1 MRLISLIVTLLA
13 LMLGLAPAQ
22 AADNPP
28 GCDSCSIK
36 VESLAEPT
44 RLVGKWQFTRDDS
57 PANAA
62 VAVDTSDTTKWR
74 LVKAPGPW
82 KHAYDDHKNFTV
94 GWYRGAFDFEPNL
107 VGQEVVVLVNAYMG
121 RTKVWINGEEV
132 YERPLNANVQRY
144 YSIQPIP
151 VRFKITQPHETIAIR
166 IDTPLMTGIYML
178 PFELR
183 KFDAHDGVLE
193 FYQVFGGELRFV
205 TGFVLAFFG
214 LFFLLVYS
222 KTRYSLYLV
231 AALASLTV
239 FPFCVA
245 PADFLLGIIE
255 PETLVYLHYLG
266 LFSGFCFYLF
276 SQYFHKFTPRLNKV
290 AGATMG
296 LMALCIGAMAIHPNV
311 DLFQH
316 VRSLYFVELLLFG
329 IGSTTMLVSGLRGKR
344 QGAGVLLLG
353 MLVFMGTGIND
364 LLLALGAVATI
375 SMVFIGM
382 ATSVFTILYVAA
394 TQFANT
400 FVENKRLVT
409 ELTGMNENL
418 ESLVAE
424 RTLALRQKTADIQ
437 SMLQNMP
444 QGVLTIVAGNK
455 IHPEYSAY
463 LETIFETT
471 SIADRDVMDLVFANT
486 SLGADTLSTIEVSI
500 AACIGEDAMNYEFNS
515 HLLVTEFEARMAD
528 GRTKALELSW
538 SPIVNE
544 SDVVE
549 KLMVCVRDVTELKR
563 LANESSAQRRELEMI
578 GEILSVSQEKF
589 QDFMHT
595 SMAFVEENRALTEQA
610 KGPSSELITQLFRNM
625 HTVKGNARTYGL
637 GNLTNTVHE
646 AEQTYDDLRKNE
658 STEWA
663 PETMLTQ
670 LDSVRSLLEEYAK
683 INDNKLGRKG
693 PGRRGNVEKFLM
705 VEKAQVA
712 ETLEVMQGVDLES
725 VDAMRAALVE
735 TQKVLRRIGTERVPD
750 LLGGVIESLP
760 SLAKEL
766 GKEPPVVAIHDN
778 GVLVRNQIA
787 GLLKNLFTHLYRNA
801 IDHGI
806 EQPAARLAAGKPAVG
821 RIELDVAL
829 AGDDMTMVLRDDGQ
843 GMALGRIR
851 QIAAER
857 GLVDAS
863 ASLTDEETAQLV
875 FLPGFSTAE
884 VVTEVSGRG
893 VGMDAVKGFL
903 EREGGRVSVRFLGA
917 RTADGFRP
925 FEFVIVLPA
934 SFAVAS

>member
-13 LMLGLAPAQ
+13 LMLGMTPAQ
-22 AADNPP
+22 AADTPP

-36 VESLAEPT
+36 VDSLAEPT
-44 RLVGKWQFTRDDS
+44 RLVGKWLFTRDDS

-62 VAVDTSDTTKWR
+62 AVVDTSDSEKWR

-82 KHAYDDHKNFTV
+82 KHAYEDHKNFTV
-94 GWYRGAFDFEPNL
+94 GWYRGAFDFAPNL

-121 RTKVWINGEEV
+121 RTKVWINGQEV
-132 YERPLNANVQRY
+132 YERPLDANVQRY

-245 PADFLLGIIE
+245 PADFLLGIIA

-329 IGSTTMLVSGLRGKR
+329 IGSTYMLVSGLRGKR

-471 SIADRDVMDLVFANT
+471 SIADRDVMDVVFTNT
-486 SLGADTLSTIEVSI
+486 DLGSDALSTVEVSI
-500 AACIGEDAMNYEFNS
+500 ASVIGEDSMNYEFNS
-515 HLLVTEFEARMAD
+515 HLLVAEFNLRLED

-563 LANESSAQRRELEMI
+563 LASESSAQRRELEMI

-595 SMAFVEENRALTEQA
+595 SMAFVDENRVLTEQA
-610 KGPSSELITQLFRNM
+610 AGPTAELITQLFRNM

-646 AEQTYDDLRKNE
+646 AEQTYDELRK
-658 STEWA
+658 SQDAEWQ
-663 PETMLTQ
+663 PETMLSQ

-683 INDNKLGRKG
+683 INDNTLGRKG

-705 VEKAQVA
+705 VEKTQVA
-712 ETLEVMQGVDLES
+712 QTLEAMQDIDTDD
-725 VDAMRAALVE
+725 VDAMRHALAE
-735 TQKVLRRIGTERVPD
+735 TQKLLRRIGTERVPD
-750 LLGGVIESLP
+750 LLAGVVESLP

-766 GKEPPVVAIHDN
+766 GKEPPVVGIHDN

-787 GLLKNLFTHLYRNA
+787 GLLKNLFTHLLRNA

-806 EQPAARLAAGKPAVG
+806 EQPAARLAAGKTAVG
-821 RIELDVAL
+821 RIDLDVAI
-829 AGDDMTMVLRDDGQ
+829 AGNDLTMVLRDDGQ

-917 RTADGFRP
+917 RTASGHRP

-934 SFAVAS
+934 TFAVAS